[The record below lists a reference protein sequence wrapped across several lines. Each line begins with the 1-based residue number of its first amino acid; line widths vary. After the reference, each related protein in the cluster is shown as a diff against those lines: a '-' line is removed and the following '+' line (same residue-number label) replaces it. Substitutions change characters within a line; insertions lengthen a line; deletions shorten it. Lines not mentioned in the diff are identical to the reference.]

1 MRYAYVFLSA
11 NNNGRIE
18 TTNRDSSG
26 DEGAAVATNATL
38 VVVAVRI
45 VGLVGSRR

>member
-11 NNNGRIE
+11 NNNGQVE

-26 DEGAAVATNATL
+26 DEGTANQCYPRRSSGAD
-38 VVVAVRI
+38 R
-45 VGLVGSRR
+45 GLGRK